1 LIASKGSNSWLK
13 TLKDLIVEYDHIM
26 KDFPLNWL
34 EEGASGYHNSDFS
47 RKLTLLNFLW
57 DEVFGMH

>member
-1 LIASKGSNSWLK
+1 
-13 TLKDLIVEYDHIM
+13 M

-34 EEGASGYHNSDFS
+34 EEGASGYHNLDFS

-57 DEVFGMH
+57 DEAFGMH